1 MNIET
6 WIIVCSPFMGAIIG
20 VAGWY
25 LFRYSVCLYALLILL
40 LVAVTLSAPV
50 RAENTAPV
58 IVVNDFMCGL
68 HRVQVNDFSGLM
80 IDGQP
85 YGDYKTTMLDAQNN
99 YVHQFGE
106 KAEVRVT
113 QYSRV
118 AFRLVGESRWAACR
132 PVVFHDGA
140 Q

>member
-1 MNIET
+1 MMRLFLT
-6 WIIVCSPFMGAIIG
+6 GAAFILAAWFIG
-20 VAGWY
+20 NVHAD
-25 LFRYSVCLYALLILL
+25 
-40 LVAVTLSAPV
+40 
-50 RAENTAPV
+50 AEVPQTATTAARKDVPV

-80 IDGQP
+80 VDGQP

-118 AFRLVGESRWAACR
+118 AFRLAGETRWAACK
-132 PVVFHDGA
+132 PLVFQEG
-140 Q
+140 QTR

>member
-1 MNIET
+1 M
-6 WIIVCSPFMGAIIG
+6 M
-20 VAGWY
+20 
-25 LFRYSVCLYALLILL
+25 RLL
-40 LVAVTLSAPV
+40 LAAAAFTAALWLVADAHAQTELREDQSV
-50 RAENTAPV
+50 PV

-80 IDGQP
+80 VDSQP

-106 KAEVRVT
+106 KAELRVT

-118 AFRLVGESRWAACR
+118 AFRLVGETRWAACH
-132 PVVFHDGA
+132 PAVFHEGQA
-140 Q
+140 K

>member
-1 MNIET
+1 MKYF
-6 WIIVCSPFMGAIIG
+6 IV
-20 VAGWY
+20 
-25 LFRYSVCLYALLILL
+25 LALVLGFSSY
-40 LVAVTLSAPV
+40 TLTVKAADTP
-50 RAENTAPV
+50 ATPAQEPV

-80 IDGQP
+80 VDGQP

-118 AFRLVGESRWAACR
+118 AFRLVGESRWAACK
-132 PVVFHDGA
+132 PVVFLQGA

>member
-1 MNIET
+1 MMRLFL
-6 WIIVCSPFMGAIIG
+6 VG
-20 VAGWY
+20 VAFIIAAWFIGN
-25 LFRYSVCLYALLILL
+25 AH
-40 LVAVTLSAPV
+40 ADAEAPQSATPPARKGV
-50 RAENTAPV
+50 PV

-80 IDGQP
+80 VDGQP

>member
-1 MNIET
+1 MMRLFLAGAAFILAA
-6 WIIVCSPFMGAIIG
+6 WIIGKAH
-20 VAGWY
+20 AN
-25 LFRYSVCLYALLILL
+25 
-40 LVAVTLSAPV
+40 
-50 RAENTAPV
+50 AEVPQSGTPAARKDVPV

-80 IDGQP
+80 VDGQP

-106 KAEVRVT
+106 KAELRVT

>member
-1 MNIET
+1 MIRNI
-6 WIIVCSPFMGAIIG
+6 AIYVLG
-20 VAGWY
+20 
-25 LFRYSVCLYALLILL
+25 LILL
-40 LVAVTLSAPV
+40 AGFLAFCHGV
-50 RAENTAPV
+50 RAAAAPV

-80 IDGQP
+80 VDGQP

-118 AFRLVGESRWAACR
+118 AFRLAGETRWAACK
-132 PVVFHDGA
+132 PLVFHEG
-140 Q
+140 QTR

>member
-1 MNIET
+1 MKRIT
-6 WIIVCSPFMGAIIG
+6 AVAILTGFFIFGSLDLKASPAD
-20 VAGWY
+20 
-25 LFRYSVCLYALLILL
+25 
-40 LVAVTLSAPV
+40 
-50 RAENTAPV
+50 PV

-68 HRVQVNDFSGLM
+68 HRVQINDYAGLM
-80 IDGQP
+80 VDSQP

-118 AFRLVGESRWAACR
+118 AFRLVGDTRWASCT
-132 PVVFHDGA
+132 PLVFHEVK
-140 Q
+140 